1 MLRKNVF
8 FYGKFNKKRTMS
20 SIKKN
25 MKERQKMSKK
35 HYNEKTFEITKELK
49 VKCWTENTSYG
60 FRHLAELE
68 RDYYTVDKAKSCYY
82 NRTWESYDY
91 ESVLKKL
98 KENTTELNQE
108 ELKEFEAM
116 IKDPERKEEALAP
129 LKSIAG
135 IMSLGNILGQNQKEK
150 NDWKTRML
158 KAGLENKGL
167 IMPEDWETLSESD
180 KEQRL
185 NGAIEALS

>member
-1 MLRKNVF
+1 
-8 FYGKFNKKRTMS
+8 
-20 SIKKN
+20 
-25 MKERQKMSKK
+25 MSKK
-35 HYNEKTFEITKELK
+35 HYNEKTFEITKNTE
-49 VKCWTENTSYG
+49 VKCWTEDTSYG
-60 FRHLAELE
+60 FRHLATLQKGY
-68 RDYYTVDKAKSCYY
+68 RSINQAKCTYY

-98 KENTTELNQE
+98 LDKAKENYTDGTLSGYTMQKFKQMVKNPDRV
-108 ELKEFEAM
+108 
-116 IKDPERKEEALAP
+116 KDDLAP
-129 LKSIAG
+129 LKQIAN
-135 IMSLGNILGQNQKEK
+135 IMALGNFFGNSQTEK

-167 IMPEDWETLSESD
+167 IMPEDWNDLSESD